1 MNACLSAGN
10 RREER
15 HFVMIG
21 NRRAKVA
28 IDAVDGNAHSVKI
41 CQCRAVAGR
50 LFGDMR
56 DERANRVNAVW
67 KLQFFG

>member
-1 MNACLSAGN
+1 MTACLSAGN

-15 HFVMIG
+15 HFIMIG
-21 NRRAKVA
+21 NRRGKVA

-56 DERANRVNAVW
+56 D
-67 KLQFFG
+67 